1 MDCREKGQRKK
12 EKKKQMKRG
21 GGGLIENSALAF
33 TLTQRYVLHKMYI

>member
-33 TLTQRYVLHKMYI
+33 TLTQRYVLA